1 VTAGPPLR
9 ILHVTSCCTVGGC
22 EQHVLTMLRHL
33 PEERY
38 DRWLAYFEEKPD
50 SADVMV
56 DDFRAA
62 GVKTVD
68 LGGQHRNDPRAV
80 WALGS
85 LMRRESFD
93 LIHTHS
99 LRAELATAF
108 WAGQAP
114 KPPRLVR
121 SIHNTDPLY
130 DHPLL
135 SRLGR
140 WSAEK
145 QDRIIAISDAVADFA
160 HAHLGPHAA
169 PVQRIYY
176 GIDPVG
182 TTPTRSANPS
192 NHHIG
197 IVARLAQQKGYHVLI
212 DAMKIV
218 VEQIPDARL
227 TVVGHEDDLTQA
239 ELAGYAL
246 QRGVRGSI
254 EFLGF
259 RADIAT
265 VLSDVDIFV
274 LPSLWEGFGLVL
286 LEAMALGLPVVA
298 TRVGPIPEVVEDER
312 TGLLVSAGSASQL
325 AAALVSLLNDPARA
339 HAMGQ
344 RGLERARTYFGLDRM
359 MAQTEQLYA
368 ELMQLTSSPQAKQV
382 A

>member
-1 VTAGPPLR
+1 MK

-22 EQHVLTMLRHL
+22 EQHILSLLRHL
-33 PEERY
+33 PDERY
-38 DRWLAYFEEKPD
+38 ERWLAYFEEKPD
-50 SADVMV
+50 DADVMV

-62 GVKTVD
+62 GVNTVD

-80 WALGS
+80 WQLGS

-99 LRAELATAF
+99 LRSELAAAF
-108 WAGQAP
+108 WAGQAAP
-114 KPPRLVR
+114 RPRLVR

-130 DHPLL
+130 DHPIL

-145 QDRIIAISDAVADFA
+145 QDRIVAISDAVADFA
-160 HAHLGPHAA
+160 HSHLGDHAG

-176 GIDPVG
+176 GIDPASNAS
-182 TTPTRSANPS
+182 TQRSFNGG
-192 NHHIG
+192 HHIG
-197 IVARLAQQKGYHVLI
+197 IVARLAQQKGYHILI
-212 DAMKIV
+212 DAMKLV
-218 VEQIPDARL
+218 LKQIPDARL

-239 ELAGYAL
+239 ELSGYAL

-265 VLSDVDIFV
+265 VLSDVDVFV

-286 LEAMALGLPVVA
+286 IEAMALGLPIVA
-298 TRVGPIPEVVEDER
+298 TRVGPIPEVVVDQV
-312 TGLLVSAGSASQL
+312 TGLLVSAGSASEL
-325 AAALVSLLNDPARA
+325 AAALVSLFNDPVRARE
-339 HAMGQ
+339 MGQ
-344 RGLERARTYFGLDRM
+344 RGRERAQNHFGVDRM
-359 MAQTEQLYA
+359 VSEIEQLYT
-368 ELMQLTSSPQAKQV
+368 ELVPPETPHSASKV